1 MIHYQV
7 FNHALQIV
15 TYKLSNARP
24 TLLVLI
30 YLGEFHPNHHLR
42 GAFNPYHQASQ
53 WHGIWSSL
61 TQAGGIDEKYTSN
74 ATDEKYSIYLIL

>member
-7 FNHALQIV
+7 FNHPPQIV
-15 TYKLSNARP
+15 TYKLSIARP

-30 YLGEFHPNHHLR
+30 YLGDFHPYHHLR

-53 WHGIWSSL
+53 WNSL
-61 TQAGGIDEKYTSN
+61 TRASSIDEKYTSN
-74 ATDEKYSIYLIL
+74 AIDENILFI